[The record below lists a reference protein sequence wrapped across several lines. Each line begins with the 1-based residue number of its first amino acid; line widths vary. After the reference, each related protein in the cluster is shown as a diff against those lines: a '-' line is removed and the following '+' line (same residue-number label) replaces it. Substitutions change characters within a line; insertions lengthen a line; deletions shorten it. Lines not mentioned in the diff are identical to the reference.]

1 MLYRY
6 NKKGYNTRCHLSP
19 AHWHIC
25 APYIP
30 TRKDRGI
37 HQSLTILRF
46 ESIQKI
52 GESRRGASILPPTG
66 SYDESKDLSSLRS
79 LVFAHNI
86 FIEPLD
92 NCQHA
97 KTTIAST
104 KRPTQNLP
112 PPPGKYRSVW
122 SLRLFDPSVC
132 AIRHCPRRLVLFLL
146 FWPCLFRPKSV
157 STRQSPPTRGRS

>member
-1 MLYRY
+1 MRCNQRRNEFFLPR
-6 NKKGYNTRCHLSP
+6 KIAGSRRVLATAVDDLVGKPFCVSSGTSLRFRTTRCHLSP

-112 PPPGKYRSVW
+112 PP
-122 SLRLFDPSVC
+122 
-132 AIRHCPRRLVLFLL
+132 
-146 FWPCLFRPKSV
+146 
-157 STRQSPPTRGRS
+157 STP